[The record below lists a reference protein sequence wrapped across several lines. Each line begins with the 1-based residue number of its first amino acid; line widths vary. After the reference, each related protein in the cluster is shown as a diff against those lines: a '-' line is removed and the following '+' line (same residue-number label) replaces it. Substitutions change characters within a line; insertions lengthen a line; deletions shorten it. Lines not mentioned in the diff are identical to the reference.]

1 MSTACKGSHTK
12 DGREST
18 LQRTSMSSIKLME
31 EIQRRKKSEAG
42 AGGSHL

>member
-1 MSTACKGSHTK
+1 
-12 DGREST
+12 
-18 LQRTSMSSIKLME
+18 MSSIKLME